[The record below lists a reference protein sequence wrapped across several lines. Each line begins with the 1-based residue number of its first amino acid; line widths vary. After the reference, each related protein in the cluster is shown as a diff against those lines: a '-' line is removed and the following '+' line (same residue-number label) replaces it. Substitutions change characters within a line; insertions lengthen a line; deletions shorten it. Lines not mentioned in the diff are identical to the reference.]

1 MTLNEKMPV
10 KNINKNPQTFL
21 EIRPVQQEVS
31 HSYKLQGIGVNESFQ
46 VERR

>member
-1 MTLNEKMPV
+1 MILNEEMSV

-21 EIRPVQQEVS
+21 EICPVQQEVS
-31 HSYKLQGIGVNESFQ
+31 HSYKMQGIGVNESFQ